1 MFDDIL
7 SRAESLSSANYHA
20 KLNDP
25 SSSKK
30 ANNGV
35 LREQQ
40 QNPYSG
46 TSFDRDLN
54 SIFRA
59 SEHLWKTNAATTPIQ
74 KSFLFGEKGVVF
86 GPTVPILKETQVF
99 PKVADELEIDEDLE
113 RVRLETDRCFFNHV
127 LLSRPQPTISTPS
140 KLAAKTAAPVRHP
153 VVSPTA
159 SSRRDLIFA
168 EKLRKYLHSRKKKDL
183 CRLFADAAKESG
195 TDGTLAGVWSEVT
208 ALVDQKIPSGHDDP
222 ITASLLVN
230 KACFYL
236 QKLFVDH
243 MGAHVERN
251 LERAQRGGVPGTR
264 GLVDA
269 FLKIGAD
276 DPYAEDGTVEGLPVW
291 EVTYH
296 CLRAGDLPAAKDAL
310 QLLGNFPQAAVLVA
324 CLNHLS
330 KEEKLDVE
338 LKKKLKVE
346 WRHNL
351 NSAKDKYKRALYAA
365 LLGMDS
371 NLADSLENWLWFKLF
386 ALKIDPHLTTVL
398 YAEVQKNVSIDYGES
413 YFMSAGTSEFHYYF
427 TALWLSGQFERA
439 IKLLFDCGHV
449 SDAVHVAILA
459 NEMGYLRNTS
469 DAAAEML
476 VVDSAQLTKCSFNI
490 ARLLVSYTKEFEL
503 DDVGRALDYWCLLTG
518 LRTPSGSDVFEMA
531 VSRAVYLTGQAEAII
546 GELGPDGKRTP
557 ALIDEY
563 MEDCTDIISRVAHD
577 TELGGDTTQAVKLYM
592 LANAPVKAVELLC
605 SEISDAIRVNRVK
618 MNELRQLAEEFITAQ
633 SDTRANV
640 LSTLFI
646 LLDICLLIELCESGQ
661 ADKALSVSQK
671 LRLIPTESDQVP
683 VIVGEFHLIPQKVR
697 EVIPDLCLHLMK
709 CMVDA
714 VHSSPVPTVRYTK
727 QVKAIVIYAATV
739 NYKFPQHIT
748 SKLLQLQSSI
758 AV

>member
-1 MFDDIL
+1 ML
-7 SRAESLSSANYHA
+7 YVCS
-20 KLNDP
+20 
-25 SSSKK
+25 
-30 ANNGV
+30 V
-35 LREQQ
+35 
-40 QNPYSG
+40 
-46 TSFDRDLN
+46 
-54 SIFRA
+54 
-59 SEHLWKTNAATTPIQ
+59 PIQ
-74 KSFLFGEKGVVF
+74 HFVQTF
-86 GPTVPILKETQVF
+86 Q
-99 PKVADELEIDEDLE
+99 
-113 RVRLETDRCFFNHV
+113 
-127 LLSRPQPTISTPS
+127 
-140 KLAAKTAAPVRHP
+140 
-153 VVSPTA
+153 
-159 SSRRDLIFA
+159 
-168 EKLRKYLHSRKKKDL
+168 
-183 CRLFADAAKESG
+183 
-195 TDGTLAGVWSEVT
+195 
-208 ALVDQKIPSGHDDP
+208 IPSGHDDP

-243 MGAHVERN
+243 MSAHVERN

-324 CLNHLS
+324 CLNHLC

-427 TALWLSGQFERA
+427 TALWLSG
-439 IKLLFDCGHV
+439 H
-449 SDAVHVAILA
+449 
-459 NEMGYLRNTS
+459 
-469 DAAAEML
+469 
-476 VVDSAQLTKCSFNI
+476 
-490 ARLLVSYTKEFEL
+490 
-503 DDVGRALDYWCLLTG
+503 
-518 LRTPSGSDVFEMA
+518 
-531 VSRAVYLTGQAEAII
+531 
-546 GELGPDGKRTP
+546 
-557 ALIDEY
+557 
-563 MEDCTDIISRVAHD
+563 RVAHD